1 MITLK
6 EVKQNEDARQM
17 INAANNTLE
26 VLGYTEHGLRH
37 VGYVSKAAS
46 DILAALGYDKRTVE
60 LAQITGYL
68 HDIGNL
74 VNRVNHGIT
83 GATIV
88 IPMLLKM
95 GMPMNEIVRISTA
108 IGNHEEQVGKPVS
121 EIAAALIIADKADA
135 HRSRVHKKSFDPS
148 DIHDRVNYS
157 IKSNNLTVDKE
168 NKLIIYEI
176 FMDDT
181 ASVMDFFSIYFSR
194 MVFSQNAAEFL
205 GCKYILKINGVQM
218 NINNFECKY

>member
-6 EVKQNEDARQM
+6 DVKQNEDAKQM
-17 INAANNTLE
+17 INAANKTLE

-37 VGYVSKAAS
+37 VGFVSKTAA
-46 DILAALGYDKRTVE
+46 DILTALGYDQRTVE

-95 GMPMNEIVRISTA
+95 GMPMDEIVRISTA

-121 EIAAALIIADKADA
+121 EISAALIIADKADA
-135 HRSRVHKKSFDPS
+135 HRSRVHKKIYDPE

-157 IKSNNLTVDKE
+157 IKQNNITV
-168 NKLIIYEI
+168 NKDAMIIKYDLV
-176 FMDDT
+176 MDDN
-181 ASVMDFFSIYFSR
+181 SCVMDFFNIYFSR
-194 MVFSQNAAEFL
+194 MQFCQKAAAFL
-205 GCKYILKINGVQM
+205 GCKFILTINGMQM
-218 NINNFECKY
+218 NLS

>member
-6 EVKQNEDARQM
+6 DVKQNEDARQM
-17 INAANNTLE
+17 INAANKALE

-37 VGYVSKAAS
+37 VGFVSKTAA
-46 DILAALGYDKRTVE
+46 DILTALGYDQRTIE

-95 GMPMNEIVRISTA
+95 GMPMDEIVRISTA

-121 EIAAALIIADKADA
+121 EITAALIIADKVDA
-135 HRSRVHKKSFDPS
+135 HRSRVHKKIYDPD

-157 IKSNNLTVDKE
+157 IKQ
-168 NKLIIYEI
+168 NKVSVNKDDMTIMYDLI
-176 FMDDT
+176 MDDN
-181 ASVMDFFSIYFSR
+181 SCVMDFFNIYFAR
-194 MVFSQNAAEFL
+194 MQFCQKAAAFL
-205 GCKYILKINGVQM
+205 GCKFILTINGMQM
-218 NINNFECKY
+218 NLS

>member
-1 MITLK
+1 MITLN
-6 EVKQNEDARQM
+6 EVKQNEDAKEM
-17 INAANNTLE
+17 IKAANSALE

-37 VGYVSKAAS
+37 VGYVSKTAS
-46 DILAALGYDKRTVE
+46 DILDALGYDERTVE
-60 LAQITGYL
+60 LTKITGYL

-88 IPMLLKM
+88 IPMLIKM

-135 HRSRVHKKSFDPS
+135 HRSRVHKKNFDPS
-148 DIHDRVNYS
+148 DIHDRVNFS
-157 IKSNNLTVDKE
+157 IKSNKLTVDKE
-168 NKLIIYEI
+168 NKLITYEI
-176 FMDDT
+176 TMDDT
-181 ASVMDFFSIYFSR
+181 ASPMDFFSIYFSR
-194 MVFSQNAAEFL
+194 MVFSQGAAEFL
-205 GCKYILKINGVQM
+205 GCQYILKINGMQM
-218 NINNFECKY
+218 NLNNKQ